1 MAFTKI
7 AAAGIGSTETV
18 TLHSLEVLNNAT
30 VGGVLTYEDVTNVD
44 SIGIITARA
53 GVLVGSG
60 ITLSKDGDIFA
71 TGVTTATTFVGA
83 LTGNVTGNISG
94 GTVAGSTG
102 TFTGNVAVSGG
113 NITLQD
119 SGGATDDRIVLGAGS
134 DLSIYH
140 DGTHTYLNNATG
152 NLRIQNNG
160 TIKSAQFEVDLVDFN
175 DSANSTV
182 HVRKEPAGNL
192 NILKSALVG
201 AALTVGTSSST
212 STLIDKGFI
221 ELTRSSGDTYID
233 FKNAFADDFDSRIL
247 TNAAN
252 QLQFFTG
259 GQGNTICALQT
270 STGKVGIAT
279 ADSPSIAKLQIHSD
293 KLGATAGNT
302 QELLYMLSPDISNA
316 TSYRFTNYRHTNGT
330 SHTSSEGRLRR
341 HVDVTDQG
349 YFGLGDNYASIGY
362 GSNEIMRVR
371 SNGLMTN
378 GHQYYLLVDRS
389 SNQTGYDANGSFGT
403 PIVFNRIV
411 TEQKDSSLSSGFDTS
426 TGLFT
431 APVDGI
437 YQLIAAAYNVSGVS
451 FTQSWFTYNGGRM
464 TYSDWVAA
472 TGVTIVQN
480 SQIVYLAAG
489 STVGYHPHAGGG
501 NSSITIQANTNHT
514 WMKVTLLH

>member
-44 SIGIITARA
+44 SIGIVTARA

-71 TGVTTATTFVGA
+71 TGVTTSTTFVGN
-83 LTGNVTGNISG
+83 LTGNV
-94 GTVAGSTG
+94 
-102 TFTGNVAVSGG
+102 TGNVAVSGG

-140 DGTHTYLNNATG
+140 DGTHTYLNNITG

-160 TIKSAQFEVDLVDFN
+160 TVKSAQFEVDQVDFN

-192 NILKSALVG
+192 NIYKSALVG
-201 AALTVGTSSST
+201 VALTVGTSSST
-212 STLIDKGFI
+212 STFIGQGHI
-221 ELTRSSGDTYID
+221 ELTRDAGNAFID
-233 FKNAFADDFDSRIL
+233 FKDAFADDYDARII
-247 TNAAN
+247 AASN

-259 GQGNTICALQT
+259 GNGQTVTALT
-270 STGKVGIAT
+270 TGTGKVAIST
-279 ADSPSIAKLQIHSD
+279 DTPPQTSAKLEIRSD
-293 KLGATAGNT
+293 KLGATSGNT

-349 YFGLGDNYASIGY
+349 YFGLGDGYASIGY
-362 GSNEIMRVR
+362 GANERFRVSNDGYVTK
-371 SNGLMTN
+371 SNHPCFRAGRNTN
-378 GHQYYLLVDRS
+378 V
-389 SNQTGYDANGSFGT
+389 T
-403 PIVFNRIV
+403 PGGQSTIVFNY
-411 TEQKDSSLSSGFDTS
+411 DSGTTHFNQGTHYDTS
-426 TGLFT
+426 TGAFT
-431 APVDGI
+431 APIAGI
-437 YQLIAAAYNVSGVS
+437 YNFYCQVLWQGLSDGQNMDDAFYIHYNSSGGASGGTLVTYDARRAEYVSGTTGNAGYFGAHSSVMVNMA
-451 FTQSWFTYNGGRM
+451 QGGSVFVVNNR
-464 TYSDWVAA
+464 A
-472 TGVTIVQN
+472 GVTVHGNANFTFFQG
-480 SQIVYLAAG
+480 YLIG
-489 STVGYHPHAGGG
+489 
-501 NSSITIQANTNHT
+501 
-514 WMKVTLLH
+514 